1 MKRLFSLILVGML
14 AVSGLSAKVKL
25 SVLYVG
31 GTANMDPMLMAP
43 GSVDSVALAA
53 SVKERMAHFTKFLKK
68 NFTNVKLIEG
78 KDYTPEMSAAYDVT
92 VFDGRTV
99 PFRKGDRMKG
109 ERDSYLPESF
119 DRAAVMIGHMSEDLG
134 RSLGNKNDWYCL
146 CLDNYALGMKNDHP
160 VFNGPFKVDM
170 TTEMHPTAAPAL
182 EVAEMMGESLPEEMP
197 MLLMHSKWTEEEIA
211 SGSCRI
217 GMVSRPGGYLDSPDT
232 EVISGGLCGKSI
244 DAVAIGR
251 HGNLFHFGFAADPER
266 LTPAGQAILLNSIV
280 YASKFNGQKPIARKM
295 KEGIATRDHLPMTK
309 WACTRKANDR
319 INEQELTFRQMIDSV
334 HAVAVEKK
342 AKGEELTM
350 SEAMYLDMSQMPP
363 VVKKSFG
370 QYLKE
375 RNPKLYEVFGTDE
388 AAYANYYAKMD
399 TESHK
404 LVYMTPETGGF
415 LQTTH
420 TSGNFW
426 TARGQLNY
434 TNTFGKHEIS
444 AIAGLEFRETKTNGD
459 KSLVLGYDEQ
469 LQSSATHT
477 VDFGTLSQ
485 MSNSPYFQMNGS
497 PFPCNQFAF
506 TPYLENGMGI
516 VKEVRHRYG
525 SGYFNATYTY
535 DNKYNIFGSF
545 RKDYADIYGLDAKFR
560 GRPLWSVGIGWN
572 AHNESF
578 LRDLSW
584 MDFLKL
590 RFSYGVTGNIY
601 QGATSH
607 MTASSGDI
615 NSTTNLPVA
624 SISSPAN
631 PDLRWEQNRT
641 TNVGLD
647 YGFMSYRLRGSL
659 DYYVKT
665 GKDIFAPITL
675 DPTTGFSSMVA
686 NVASIRNN
694 GIELAIGYDWFVP
707 GNRRGFSWTTNLTV
721 TYNKN
726 KVLEVENPATRA
738 YDLVSLPYKTGY
750 PVNALWAY
758 RFAGIDDRPGL
769 VGQSMY
775 YVENGNTSHNA
786 SSASVDVLEFGGQSD
801 PKAIVGMD
809 NQLRWNGLSL
819 GFLLVYYGGHKM
831 FAQPKSEVFES
842 SWDSPLNIVYLNSW
856 TPENHSDVPGIG
868 EYAST
873 SLGSECRTATNCLYD
888 ADFLKIRNI
897 TIGYD
902 LPEHLTEKVGI
913 SKISLRFQIN
923 DPKALWIK
931 NNAGIDP
938 ETLGIRKQAS
948 YMFGVN
954 LSL

>member
-1 MKRLFSLILVGML
+1 
-14 AVSGLSAKVKL
+14 
-25 SVLYVG
+25 
-31 GTANMDPMLMAP
+31 
-43 GSVDSVALAA
+43 
-53 SVKERMAHFTKFLKK
+53 
-68 NFTNVKLIEG
+68 
-78 KDYTPEMSAAYDVT
+78 
-92 VFDGRTV
+92 
-99 PFRKGDRMKG
+99 
-109 ERDSYLPESF
+109 
-119 DRAAVMIGHMSEDLG
+119 
-134 RSLGNKNDWYCL
+134 
-146 CLDNYALGMKNDHP
+146 
-160 VFNGPFKVDM
+160 
-170 TTEMHPTAAPAL
+170 
-182 EVAEMMGESLPEEMP
+182 
-197 MLLMHSKWTEEEIA
+197 
-211 SGSCRI
+211 
-217 GMVSRPGGYLDSPDT
+217 
-232 EVISGGLCGKSI
+232 
-244 DAVAIGR
+244 
-251 HGNLFHFGFAADPER
+251 
-266 LTPAGQAILLNSIV
+266 
-280 YASKFNGQKPIARKM
+280 
-295 KEGIATRDHLPMTK
+295 
-309 WACTRKANDR
+309 
-319 INEQELTFRQMIDSV
+319 
-334 HAVAVEKK
+334 
-342 AKGEELTM
+342 
-350 SEAMYLDMSQMPP
+350 
-363 VVKKSFG
+363 
-370 QYLKE
+370 
-375 RNPKLYEVFGTDE
+375 
-388 AAYANYYAKMD
+388 
-399 TESHK
+399 
-404 LVYMTPETGGF
+404 
-415 LQTTH
+415 
-420 TSGNFW
+420 
-426 TARGQLNY
+426 
-434 TNTFGKHEIS
+434 
-444 AIAGLEFRETKTNGD
+444 
-459 KSLVLGYDEQ
+459 
-469 LQSSATHT
+469 
-477 VDFGTLSQ
+477 

-888 ADFLKIRNI
+888 ADFLKSVI
-897 TIGYD
+897 
-902 LPEHLTEKVGI
+902 
-913 SKISLRFQIN
+913 
-923 DPKALWIK
+923 
-931 NNAGIDP
+931 
-938 ETLGIRKQAS
+938 
-948 YMFGVN
+948 
-954 LSL
+954 